1 MMSGGILGDEAM
13 TWLVTGVSLAAVC
26 VPFLQGFRTALG
38 AWSATRRASPD
49 ELRRGRSDRKGGG
62 REAGEP
68 LALLML
74 RVLQKSLREGERE
87 GQQSDFVFDATRQY
101 TINEYEHHYA
111 RLITMYASLLPPIGF
126 IGTTGGMLILFMSM
140 HLADDSLEL
149 GALAV
154 ALTSSV
160 FALIAYAGLE
170 GLKIRLYSRLLGSLR
185 DVEALYQEADARRE
199 QAAAVRASVPG
210 AGGAAASA

>member
-1 MMSGGILGDEAM
+1 MSSAILGDAM
-13 TWLVTGVSLAAVC
+13 ITWLVTGVALAAVC
-26 VPFLQGFRTALG
+26 VPFLQGIRTALG
-38 AWSATRRASPD
+38 GWAATRRVSSE
-49 ELRRGRSDRKGGG
+49 ELRRGRSDRK
-62 REAGEP
+62 ASTEP

-87 GQQSDFVFDATRQY
+87 GQPSDFVFDATRQY
-101 TINEYEHHYA
+101 VINEYEHHYA

-126 IGTTGGMLILFMSM
+126 IGTTGGMLILFLSM

-170 GLKIRLYSRLLGSLR
+170 GLKIRLYSRLLTSLR
-185 DVEALYQEADARRE
+185 DVEGLYREADARRE
-199 QAAAVRASVPG
+199 QSLSDRPAVPKRAP
-210 AGGAAASA
+210 ASA

>member
-1 MMSGGILGDEAM
+1 MSSAILGDEMM
-13 TWLVTGVSLAAVC
+13 TWLVTGLALAAVC
-26 VPFLQGFRTALG
+26 VPFVQGLRTALG
-38 AWSATRRASPD
+38 AWSATRRVSSE
-49 ELRRGRSDRKGGG
+49 ELRRGQSERRSG
-62 REAGEP
+62 GEP

-87 GQQSDFVFDATRQY
+87 GQPSDFVFDATRQY

-126 IGTTGGMLILFMSM
+126 IGTTGGMLILFLSM

-149 GALAV
+149 GALAI

-170 GLKIRLYSRLLGSLR
+170 GL
-185 DVEALYQEADARRE
+185 
-199 QAAAVRASVPG
+199 
-210 AGGAAASA
+210 